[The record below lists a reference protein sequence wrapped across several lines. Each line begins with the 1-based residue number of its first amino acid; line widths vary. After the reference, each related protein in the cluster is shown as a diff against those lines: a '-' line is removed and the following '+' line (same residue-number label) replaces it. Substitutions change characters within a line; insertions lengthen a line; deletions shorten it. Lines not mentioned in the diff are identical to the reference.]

1 MPPSLGFWPLEIHII
16 QHTSSVD
23 GKNIATFVIRSFG
36 APLPPPEAM
45 LKARTPLRDGDSS
58 RLSTLPLGGGGE
70 GGGEDLLTDLIL
82 KFVVRRVFL
91 KFVVQDI
98 RGL

>member
-16 QHTSSVD
+16 QHMSSAD
-23 GKNIATFVIRSFG
+23 GKNIATFFIRSFA
-36 APLPPPEAM
+36 APLPPPKAM

-58 RLSTLPLGGGGE
+58 RLSTLPLGGGG
-70 GGGEDLLTDLIL
+70 GGGGDLLTDLIL

-91 KFVVQDI
+91 KFAVQDI
-98 RGL
+98 QDL

>member
-1 MPPSLGFWPLEIHII
+1 MSFQPS
-16 QHTSSVD
+16 D
-23 GKNIATFVIRSFG
+23 
-36 APLPPPEAM
+36 PPPDRKSDPK
-45 LKARTPLRDGDSS
+45 LLIYSHLRDGDSS
-58 RLSTLPLGGGGE
+58 RLSTLPLGGGG

-98 RGL
+98 QDL